1 MGWLFTHYTNIKG
14 IDMQCH
20 CCGQEIKPS
29 LSIEEY
35 LSRAVPRLAAID
47 WLAKKIDFSITWEL
61 TPEGER
67 YKQLMNEQMA
77 DEAAAGL

>member
-1 MGWLFTHYTNIKG
+1 
-14 IDMQCH
+14 MQCH

-29 LSIEEY
+29 LSTEEY
-35 LSRAVPRLAAID
+35 LSRAVPRLAEID
-47 WLAKKIDFSITWEL
+47 RLARKIDFSLPWAW

-67 YKQLMNEQMA
+67 YKRLMNEQMA